1 MTIKHST
8 THGSTRK
15 NKRIMSGGKGKI
27 SNYTQRFKKHY
38 NRFIEINDTSDNSK
52 LKKMEIWGQMK
63 GIYKFLQLQKATY
76 KVVDEADVVSQ
87 VSGLEKMKENINNS
101 TDLSNKEGYDKA
113 MECLDKGDD
122 TILSDGVCVSYNEF
136 VNGDARDAEEDESAE
151 AEASVPAPVPAEEDE
166 SAETEASAP
175 ASVPAEEDESAETEA
190 SVPASVPAEEDAAEA
205 EPSVTAPAP
214 AEEDAAEAE
223 PSVPAPAPAEEDESG
238 ETEPSVP
245 APAPVPAE
253 EDENEE
259 VKSEQGGGRSRRH
272 TRPSRHIKPQKSRK
286 VRRTRRKHRSV
297 RR

>member
-1 MTIKHST
+1 
-8 THGSTRK
+8 
-15 NKRIMSGGKGKI
+15 MSGGKGKI

-136 VNGDARDAEEDESAE
+136 VNGDAHD
-151 AEASVPAPVPAEEDE
+151 
-166 SAETEASAP
+166 
-175 ASVPAEEDESAETEA
+175 
-190 SVPASVPAEEDAAEA
+190 AEEDAAEA
-205 EPSVTAPAP
+205 EA
-214 AEEDAAEAE
+214 
-223 PSVPAPAPAEEDESG
+223 SVPAPAPAEEDESA

-245 APAPVPAE
+245 APIPAEEDESAETEPSVPASVPAEEDESGEPSVPASVPAEEDESGEPSVPAPTEEDAAEAEPSVPAPVPAE

-272 TRPSRHIKPQKSRK
+272 TRHSRHIKSHKSRK

>member
-136 VNGDARDAEEDESAE
+136 VNGDAHDAEEDA
-151 AEASVPAPVPAEEDE
+151 AEASVPAEEDE
-166 SAETEASAP
+166 SAETEPSVPASAPAEEDESAETEPSVP
-175 ASVPAEEDESAETEA
+175 ASVPAEEDESAETEP
-190 SVPASVPAEEDAAEA
+190 SVPASVPAEEDE
-205 EPSVTAPAP
+205 S
-214 AEEDAAEAE
+214 
-223 PSVPAPAPAEEDESG
+223 APAEEDESA
-238 ETEPSVP
+238 ETEPSV
-245 APAPVPAE
+245 PAPVPAE

-272 TRPSRHIKPQKSRK
+272 TRHSRHIKSHKSRK

>member
-1 MTIKHST
+1 
-8 THGSTRK
+8 
-15 NKRIMSGGKGKI
+15 MSGGKGKI

-136 VNGDARDAEEDESAE
+136 VNGDAHDAEE

-166 SAETEASAP
+166 SAETEP
-175 ASVPAEEDESAETEA
+175 SVPA
-190 SVPASVPAEEDAAEA
+190 PAPVPAEEDAAET
-205 EPSVTAPAP
+205 EPSVP

-223 PSVPAPAPAEEDESG
+223 PSVPAPAPAEEDAAEA
-238 ETEPSVP
+238 EPSVP
-245 APAPVPAE
+245 AAVPAE

>member
-1 MTIKHST
+1 
-8 THGSTRK
+8 
-15 NKRIMSGGKGKI
+15 MSGGKGKI

-136 VNGDARDAEEDESAE
+136 VNGDAHDAEEDAD
-151 AEASVPAPVPAEEDE
+151 EASVPASAPAEEDE
-166 SAETEASAP
+166 SAETEPSVP
-175 ASVPAEEDESAETEA
+175 ASVPAEEGESAETEP

-205 EPSVTAPAP
+205 EPSV
-214 AEEDAAEAE
+214 
-223 PSVPAPAPAEEDESG
+223 
-238 ETEPSVP
+238 
-245 APAPVPAE
+245 PAPVPAE

-272 TRPSRHIKPQKSRK
+272 TRHSRHIKSHKSRK

>member
-1 MTIKHST
+1 
-8 THGSTRK
+8 
-15 NKRIMSGGKGKI
+15 MSGGKGKI

-136 VNGDARDAEEDESAE
+136 VNGDARDAEED
-151 AEASVPAPVPAEEDE
+151 
-166 SAETEASAP
+166 
-175 ASVPAEEDESAETEA
+175 
-190 SVPASVPAEEDAAEA
+190 AAEA
-205 EPSVTAPAP
+205 EPSV
-214 AEEDAAEAE
+214 
-223 PSVPAPAPAEEDESG
+223 
-238 ETEPSVP
+238 
-245 APAPVPAE
+245 PAPVPAE

>member
-1 MTIKHST
+1 
-8 THGSTRK
+8 
-15 NKRIMSGGKGKI
+15 MSGGKGKI

-136 VNGDARDAEEDESAE
+136 VNGDARDARDAEEDESAE
-151 AEASVPAPVPAEEDE
+151 AEASAPAPAEEDA
-166 SAETEASAP
+166 AETEP
-175 ASVPAEEDESAETEA
+175 SVPA
-190 SVPASVPAEEDAAEA
+190 PVPAEEDAAEA
-205 EPSVTAPAP
+205 EPSVP

-223 PSVPAPAPAEEDESG
+223 PSVPAPAPAEEDAAEA
-238 ETEPSVP
+238 EPSVP
-245 APAPVPAE
+245 APVPAPVPAE

>member
-1 MTIKHST
+1 
-8 THGSTRK
+8 
-15 NKRIMSGGKGKI
+15 MSGGKGKI

-136 VNGDARDAEEDESAE
+136 VNGDARDAEEDAAE
-151 AEASVPAPVPAEEDE
+151 TEPSVPAP
-166 SAETEASAP
+166 AP
-175 ASVPAEEDESAETEA
+175 A
-190 SVPASVPAEEDAAEA
+190 PAEEDAAET
-205 EPSVTAPAP
+205 EPSVPASVP

-223 PSVPAPAPAEEDESG
+223 PSVPAPAPAEEDAAEAEPSVPAPVPAPA
-238 ETEPSVP
+238 EEDAAEPSVP

>member
-8 THGSTRK
+8 RHGSTRK

-136 VNGDARDAEEDESAE
+136 VNGDARDAEEDAAE
-151 AEASVPAPVPAEEDE
+151 TEPSVPAPAPAPAEEDA
-166 SAETEASAP
+166 AETEP
-175 ASVPAEEDESAETEA
+175 

-205 EPSVTAPAP
+205 EPSV
-214 AEEDAAEAE
+214 
-223 PSVPAPAPAEEDESG
+223 
-238 ETEPSVP
+238 
-245 APAPVPAE
+245 PAPVPAE

>member
-8 THGSTRK
+8 RHGSTRK

-101 TDLSNKEGYDKA
+101 THLSNKEGYDKA

-136 VNGDARDAEEDESAE
+136 VNGDAHD
-151 AEASVPAPVPAEEDE
+151 AEEDE

-175 ASVPAEEDESAETEA
+175 APAPAEEDAAETEPSAPAPAPAEEDESGEPSA
-190 SVPASVPAEEDAAEA
+190 PASVPAEEDAAEA
-205 EPSVTAPAP
+205 
-214 AEEDAAEAE
+214 
-223 PSVPAPAPAEEDESG
+223 
-238 ETEPSVP
+238 EPSVP

>member
-1 MTIKHST
+1 
-8 THGSTRK
+8 
-15 NKRIMSGGKGKI
+15 MSGGKGKI

-136 VNGDARDAEEDESAE
+136 VNGDAHDAEEDAAE
-151 AEASVPAPVPAEEDE
+151 AEPSAPAPVPAEEDE
-166 SAETEASAP
+166 SAETEPSA
-175 ASVPAEEDESAETEA
+175 
-190 SVPASVPAEEDAAEA
+190 PASVPAEEDAAEA
-205 EPSVTAPAP
+205 EPSVPVPAPVP

-238 ETEPSVP
+238 EPSVTAP
-245 APAPVPAE
+245 APAEEDESGEPSAPASVPTEEDAAEAEPSVPAE

>member
-1 MTIKHST
+1 
-8 THGSTRK
+8 
-15 NKRIMSGGKGKI
+15 MSGGKGKI

-136 VNGDARDAEEDESAE
+136 VNGDARDAEEDAAE
-151 AEASVPAPVPAEEDE
+151 TEPSVPAPAPAPAEEDA
-166 SAETEASAP
+166 AETEPSVP
-175 ASVPAEEDESAETEA
+175 ASVPAEEDAAEAEPSVPAPAPAEEDESGEPSA
-190 SVPASVPAEEDAAEA
+190 PASVPTEEDAAEA

-223 PSVPAPAPAEEDESG
+223 PSVPAPVPAPAEEDAA
-238 ETEPSVP
+238 EPSVP